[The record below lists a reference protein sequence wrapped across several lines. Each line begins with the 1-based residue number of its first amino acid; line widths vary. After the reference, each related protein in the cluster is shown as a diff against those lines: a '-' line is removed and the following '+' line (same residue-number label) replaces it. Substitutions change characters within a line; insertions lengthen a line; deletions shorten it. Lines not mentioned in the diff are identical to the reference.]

1 MSAFRVAL
9 RISRR
14 NAWRAK
20 RRSALILTM
29 IALPVLVATFVASAS
44 FDGTIDDHSGM
55 PLGQADAMV
64 SGSPDLAQAAEDE
77 SGEAPPKARP
87 FTAAEVIEMF
97 GPGSRAVQ
105 VDQGFLRFLTPQ
117 GFRSDMVHQADLRD
131 PLFRGTYRL
140 LDGRLPAAPG
150 EIVVNTVMNQGP
162 SSGPGTGQTFFAGHE
177 RVPLR
182 VVGDVLMPQ
191 GWPPT
196 FVGFPGSFPAS
207 ILDDAGPGG
216 TTLWMVDAPRAVSL
230 ADAHRLRARGA
241 QVVSPAAPDESQ
253 EVVATSTDNSV
264 DLEPVPWIAMMLL
277 EVVLLAG
284 PAFAVGQ
291 RRRTKEFALISAQGG
306 SPRQLKRIALA
317 DGLLFGTCASVIGAV
332 AGIGVAALVKPSLA
346 VDSNSLEESISV
358 PWPAVAII
366 MSMGIVAGLLA
377 SLAPAERA
385 SRTDVVAVLTGRRTP
400 GRDRAGR
407 PVPGLVLIVA
417 GLTGT
422 AVGARYGVVWI
433 ASAALIT
440 QLGLVAVLPWLIA
453 KAGRLAGV
461 LPFPLRFAVRDAARN
476 RGRTVPAVAAVM
488 AAVTL
493 FTALGVGWRS
503 SLSDPP
509 VVGPEYPQGPP
520 GALWIQGQDLGP
532 ELWGRVRTKV
542 RAALPGVPVI
552 EAEALVASSGEQFQ
566 VDVPSP
572 DSELDPDP
580 MMGAEKVDP
589 SGNGGLLVGD
599 ERMLRYVLGR
609 DDPSAAAALR
619 AGKAVALNP
628 VDVRRGRV
636 HISLVTSDSD
646 HDVEVTLP
654 AISVRATG
662 QGWARVV
669 ISPETVKKLGYATD
683 TALLVVDPADY
694 RVAPATARRLLSD
707 VGQMSSQVT
716 GRLEVPQPPDDR
728 PILVTLG
735 AAAAVLVLGM
745 TFVSTGLAAAEAKPD
760 LAVMSAVGAAPRM
773 RRRVKAG
780 QALVIALAGAVI
792 GVLAGLVAGVAAGW
806 PRPHARA
813 SRPLFGAD
821 GIRIPPPHEVIHMIV
836 VPWSLIALLVVG
848 LPLLAALVCGMFT
861 RSRLPAPRRR
871 PA

>member
-1 MSAFRVAL
+1 MSAFRAAL

-14 NAWRAK
+14 NAWRSK

-29 IALPVLVATFVASAS
+29 IALPVLIATFVASAA
-44 FDGTIDDHSGM
+44 FDSTIDDHSGV
-55 PLGQADAMV
+55 PLGQADAVV

-77 SGEAPPKARP
+77 SGDAPPKARP

-97 GPGSRAVQ
+97 GPGTRAVQ
-105 VDQGFLRFLTPQ
+105 MDQGFIRYLTPQ
-117 GFRSDMVHQADLRD
+117 GFRSDMVNQADLRD

-162 SSGPGTGQTFFAGHE
+162 SSAPGIGQTFFAGRQ

-182 VVGDVLMPQ
+182 VVGDVLMPL
-191 GWPPT
+191 GWPPD
-196 FVGFPGSFPAS
+196 FVGFPGSLPVG

-216 TTLWMVDAPRAVSL
+216 TTFWMVDTPKPVSRAEARRL
-230 ADAHRLRARGA
+230 AARGA
-241 QVVSPAAPDESQ
+241 DVVSPAAPDESQ
-253 EVVATSTDNSV
+253 QVVTSSDNSV

-291 RRRTKEFALISAQGG
+291 RRRSREFALIGAQGG

-317 DGLLFGTCASVIGAV
+317 DGLLFGVCASMIGAV
-332 AGIGVAALVKPSLA
+332 LGIGVAALVKPSLA
-346 VDSNSLEESISV
+346 VGSDSLEESISV
-358 PWPAVAII
+358 PWTVVAII
-366 MSMGIVAGLLA
+366 MAMGVAAGLLA
-377 SLAPAERA
+377 SLAPAQRA
-385 SRTDVVAVLTGRRTP
+385 SRTDMIAVLTGRRTP

-407 PVPGLVLIVA
+407 PVLGLVLIVA

-422 AVGARYGVVWI
+422 AVGARYSVAWI
-433 ASAALIT
+433 ASAALLT
-440 QLGLVAVLPWLIA
+440 QLGLLAVLPWLIA
-453 KAGRLAGV
+453 QAGRLAGV
-461 LPFPLRFAVRDAARN
+461 LPFSLRFAVRDAARN

-493 FTALGVGWRS
+493 FTALGVASRS
-503 SLSDPP
+503 NLSAPP
-509 VVGPEYPQGPP
+509 VFGFDYPQGPP
-520 GALWIQGQDLGP
+520 GALWIRGQELGP
-532 ELWGRVRTKV
+532 ELWDRVRAQV
-542 RAALPGVPVI
+542 HAALPAGAPVI
-552 EAEALVASSGEQFQ
+552 EAKALVTSSSELFL
-566 VDVPSP
+566 VDVPP
-572 DSELDPDP
+572 RDPDHP
-580 MMGAEKVDP
+580 ESTTGIETVDP

-599 ERMLRYVLGR
+599 ERLLRYVLGR
-609 DDPSAAAALR
+609 EDSSAASALR

-628 VDVRRGRV
+628 GDVRNGKV
-636 HISLVTSDSD
+636 HIGLTTSDSD
-646 HDVEVTLP
+646 INDAELTLP
-654 AISVRATG
+654 AVSVRATG

-669 ISPETVKKLGYATD
+669 ISPETAKKQGYATD
-683 TALLVVDPADY
+683 TALLVVDPASY
-694 RVAPATARRLLSD
+694 RVVPAAARRLLSD
-707 VGQMSSQVT
+707 VGQMSPQVT

-728 PILVTLG
+728 PILLTLG

-821 GIRIPPPHEVIHMIV
+821 GLPLTPQPATPVII

-848 LPLLAALVCGMFT
+848 LPLLAALVCGVFT